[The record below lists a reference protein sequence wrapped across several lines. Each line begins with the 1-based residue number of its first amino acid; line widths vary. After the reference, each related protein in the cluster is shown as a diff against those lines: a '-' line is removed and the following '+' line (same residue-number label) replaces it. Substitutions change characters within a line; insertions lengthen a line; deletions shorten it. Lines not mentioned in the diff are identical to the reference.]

1 MPLTPYKKP
10 WLSHADLVQQLVNR
24 GLVVSDP
31 AAAAQYLAHVNYYRL
46 SGYCLAFEIPN
57 QRHSFTLGT
66 TFEQLRA
73 AYDFGFTIRDLASE
87 ALEVLEI
94 DIRTTV
100 AHHLGEKYG
109 AFGHTD
115 PVNFYRRP
123 QIRSKDPRQTFDHAA
138 WITRLRES
146 VYHSKEPFVE
156 HFRRSYTQSTNGD
169 LPIWTLSEVMSFG
182 SVSRMID
189 GMISPDQRAIASRYG
204 LQNRNLVSW
213 IHHLSVARNVCAHH
227 GRLWDR
233 LWTSP
238 AEIPAGNAWRPPHLI
253 NNQRIT
259 MTLLILYH
267 MLKRIPDVVD
277 WAAHW
282 QVRLRK
288 KLALLPESA
297 VTPRLGFTDSW
308 FANPVWC

>member
-1 MPLTPYKKP
+1 MPTIPYKKP
-10 WLSHADLVQQLVNR
+10 WLSHADLIQQMIDR
-24 GLVVSDP
+24 GLIMSDP
-31 AAAAQYLAHVNYYRL
+31 SAAAQYLAHVNYYRL

-57 QRHSFTLGT
+57 QRHSFTFGT

-73 AYDFGFTIRDLASE
+73 AYDFDFAIRDLVSE

-100 AHHLGEKYG
+100 AHHFGETYK
-109 AFGHTD
+109 AFGHTN
-115 PVNFYRRP
+115 PANFYRP
-123 QIRSKDPRQTFDHAA
+123 QPVSGKDSRLTFDHAA
-138 WITRLRES
+138 WIKRLRDN

-156 HFRRSYTQSTNGD
+156 HFRQRYIQATNGD
-169 LPIWTLSEVMSFG
+169 LPIWALSEIMSFG

-189 GMISPDQRAIASRYG
+189 GMISTDQGTIASRYK
-204 LQNRNLVSW
+204 LQKRNLVSW
-213 IHHLSVARNVCAHH
+213 VHHLSVARNICAHH
-227 GRLWDR
+227 GKLWDR

-238 AEIPAGNAWRPPHLI
+238 AEIPVGNAWRPPNLM

-267 MLKRIPDVVD
+267 MLKQIPDAAD
-277 WAAHW
+277 WAADW

-288 KLALLPESA
+288 TLVFLPESA
-297 VTPRLGFTDSW
+297 VTPRLGFTEGW
-308 FANPVWC
+308 FANPIWC